1 MDVFILA
8 YLLIKRKDDFKM
20 NEEKEQNKEYY
31 KDKIIQMLNE
41 INNTNIMRYIY
52 IIVLDILKEDH

>member
-1 MDVFILA
+1 
-8 YLLIKRKDDFKM
+8 M